1 MLRTRR
7 TDLPKEGRI
16 GDTIQFIRN
25 AVVVGG
31 QDWGNPIAD
40 LLQEIPIS
48 AAVDQAMSQGT
59 TGTELTRKYRR
70 ALTLIL
76 CALNNVPP
84 ARAQQLVAQYSDQNL
99 PTALGTM
106 FSDVQ
111 RVCMPQRLNPP
122 LQQLLAAPAVF
133 LAANRIKT
141 GRGSLTTSI
150 PTPFEFSWD
159 SHARLYLMEPPNAVH
174 HYLHVNFP
182 GFNIA
187 VTSYTTVQGNLGH
200 LAGAVVQ
207 GNIGLTTQ
215 LSGCSIFYSV
225 QGGNLVVAHLWP
237 DAAAAV
243 KTNLPP
249 ALAGQA
255 ALPAGAVL
263 ALRVAH
269 EGALANALVGG
280 TLGIFGMVANAGD
293 VGLRLVGPRNI
304 RTHGYSDTLGNAY
317 FLAVKLGG
325 NWTLCGQENN
335 PGKPLEGV
343 SNFQQL
349 YP

>member
-84 ARAQQLVAQYSDQNL
+84 ARAQQMVAQYSYQNL

-141 GRGSLTTSI
+141 GRGSLTTSTPTCCGGYFDRRWLPVERTADPSASLGVTKERAKLSSTWMWWKELQI
-150 PTPFEFSWD
+150 P
-159 SHARLYLMEPPNAVH
+159 RLR
-174 HYLHVNFP
+174 
-182 GFNIA
+182 
-187 VTSYTTVQGNLGH
+187 
-200 LAGAVVQ
+200 
-207 GNIGLTTQ
+207 
-215 LSGCSIFYSV
+215 SG
-225 QGGNLVVAHLWP
+225 
-237 DAAAAV
+237 
-243 KTNLPP
+243 
-249 ALAGQA
+249 
-255 ALPAGAVL
+255 
-263 ALRVAH
+263 
-269 EGALANALVGG
+269 
-280 TLGIFGMVANAGD
+280 
-293 VGLRLVGPRNI
+293 
-304 RTHGYSDTLGNAY
+304 
-317 FLAVKLGG
+317 
-325 NWTLCGQENN
+325 
-335 PGKPLEGV
+335 
-343 SNFQQL
+343 
-349 YP
+349 